1 MLDIW
6 VAALFSYLA
15 FIPSGGVKT
24 ASYAVTVVRE
34 HQLCGSCIGRLH
46 SSPVS
51 VLCRSIMASVCWPQV
66 LQEHSQHSHVCSK
79 EATPLLV
86 DADEHPLAKDHMT

>member
-1 MLDIW
+1 MLDTW
-6 VAALFSYLA
+6 VAALFSHLA
-15 FIPSGGVKT
+15 FIPSGGVET

-51 VLCRSIMASVCWPQV
+51 VLCRVSWPVSAGLKSCKSTHSMVMFAARRQHHCSWMQMSI
-66 LQEHSQHSHVCSK
+66 H
-79 EATPLLV
+79 
-86 DADEHPLAKDHMT
+86 